1 MSPNH
6 MATPWCQEK
15 EWTLPCGEADSW
27 GCPREGSQELLT
39 KGPGRSHK
47 HTGPCTHTHTHTH
60 THTRPV
66 CTGIDTRVRTY
77 TYTCKYPTHLIPTHH
92 QHTRPSWIHPQ
103 VTHTNSLPVTRTHK
117 CNTLREVETSSWT
130 PSSHSVPS
138 DTPAFSSLPGPSQS
152 HPPLPN
158 APTDAKA
165 AHGTRVYTSPHK
177 HACRHIGTHTHTHR
191 HTHTCPQKGSPAPTP
206 SKAHYIV
213 SCPHRWPFQPST

>member
-1 MSPNH
+1 MDPALWRSRLLGMPKGGV
-6 MATPWCQEK
+6 TG
-15 EWTLPCGEADSW
+15 TADQRAW
-27 GCPREGSQELLT
+27 AFTQ
-39 KGPGRSHK
+39 
-47 HTGPCTHTHTHTH
+47 THRPLHTH

-158 APTDAKA
+158 VPTDAKA
-165 AHGTRVYTSPHK
+165 AHGTRVYTSPHR
-177 HACRHIGTHTHTHR
+177 HACRHIGTHTHIHR
-191 HTHTCPQKGSPAPTP
+191 HTYTHLSTKGLT
-206 SKAHYIV
+206 
-213 SCPHRWPFQPST
+213 STNTQ